1 MSAGAFSSAGYA
13 KNGGVVIY
21 PVRVQPET
29 LTAWN
34 PSAGNATAGTP
45 RIRVR
50 QSRRSFGIYCRRISG
65 VWTTAPAG
73 YKAGGSVTIPI
84 MTEAAFGAI
93 DLDEELVYLTGG
105 LIRVTGKS
113 SESGI

>member
-1 MSAGAFSSAGYA
+1 MSAGAFTTAGYA
-13 KNGGVVIY
+13 KNGGIVIY

-29 LTAWN
+29 LAAWN
-34 PSAGNATAGTP
+34 PTGGAPTPGTP

-73 YKAGGSVTIPI
+73 YKAGGSITIPI
-84 MTEAAFGAI
+84 MTDTAFGAI
-93 DLDEELVYLTGG
+93 DLDEELAYLTGG